1 MYDKIKEFMKAF
13 KTIVII
19 LILTAFMGVFPA
31 FAEESAMTSESTEAV
46 SDSGYVN
53 TEKEIAK
60 YTWVYYVAAGV
71 TAAGVAAAAI
81 IISKKVK

>member
-1 MYDKIKEFMKAF
+1 MKAL
-13 KTIVII
+13 KTTLIL
-19 LILTAFMGVFPA
+19 LILTAFMGILPVL
-31 FAEESAMTSESTEAV
+31 AEESAYISENSEAV

-60 YTWVYYVAAGV
+60 YTWVYYAAAGV
-71 TAAGVAAAAI
+71 TAAAVTAAAI